1 MFHDSTQLRLSVI
14 QNIVKIIQIFLIQ
27 NIYRVVHDISTIFSK
42 NDAKMFR
49 TLIGFQSAT
58 NRDIRN
64 FEADLKLIN
73 FLVS

>member
-42 NDAKMFR
+42 NDAKMSR
-49 TLIGFQSAT
+49 TKVDRFSIGYKPRYKKLRSRFK
-58 NRDIRN
+58 
-64 FEADLKLIN
+64 AD
-73 FLVS
+73 